1 MKAFLTFI
9 PLLLANTAY
18 ADYYKCST
26 GKNTDTKSG
35 KCWLYRGVSQGITE
49 ITKEITEEIDKEV
62 DKEVDEEV
70 DKEVDEEVDEKVD
83 EEAKKVDERFYY
95 CGICYEEMHPPTPT
109 SRHAYDRRCH
119 ECHVVLG
126 INGFVTIIPTLQ
138 DAWVAMLFVEEG
150 AMPFVEEGAM
160 PFVEEG
166 AMPFVEE
173 GAMPFVEEGAM
184 PFEEEEK
191 KETYH
196 LGLGKLPKTPT
207 FRAILQRIR
216 EFLPWGLGQSHRYEE
231 LSEDVESCLP
241 LPVPRGLGQGCQFLQ
256 QHQGYYFHSSSL
268 TSSLFNMVATNAV
281 NKTSLHPTGIQPQR
295 EHTEIEEE
303 LHERAHIDYD
313 RVAIIANPS
322 VAALYEDALV
332 FETGSAITASGALSA
347 YSGAKTGR
355 SPSDKRVVQE
365 PSSEKD
371 VWWGPV
377 NKPMTQD

>member
-1 MKAFLTFI
+1 MTPTNQVDHDDRDGHQAKLPPTSSDDAPPSYDDAIWTAQNEQCRYCNVEIFRNAIRSQRRMVLDYMCQDCALAPALQI
-9 PLLLANTAY
+9 PKCTAC
-18 ADYYKCST
+18 DWTIDTNDGFRTGICSRCAT
-26 GKNTDTKSG
+26 RVGPSHTHA
-35 KCWLYRGVSQGITE
+35 LQQ
-49 ITKEITEEIDKEV
+49 
-62 DKEVDEEV
+62 
-70 DKEVDEEVDEKVD
+70 
-83 EEAKKVDERFYY
+83 RFYY

-241 LPVPRGLGQGCQFLQ
+241 LPVPRGLGQGC
-256 QHQGYYFHSSSL
+256 
-268 TSSLFNMVATNAV
+268 V
-281 NKTSLHPTGIQPQR
+281 R
-295 EHTEIEEE
+295 EE
-303 LHERAHIDYD
+303 LAVESENLLPRRYSMD
-313 RVAIIANPS
+313 RSHMI
-322 VAALYEDALV
+322 Y
-332 FETGSAITASGALSA
+332 
-347 YSGAKTGR
+347 
-355 SPSDKRVVQE
+355 
-365 PSSEKD
+365 
-371 VWWGPV
+371 
-377 NKPMTQD
+377 